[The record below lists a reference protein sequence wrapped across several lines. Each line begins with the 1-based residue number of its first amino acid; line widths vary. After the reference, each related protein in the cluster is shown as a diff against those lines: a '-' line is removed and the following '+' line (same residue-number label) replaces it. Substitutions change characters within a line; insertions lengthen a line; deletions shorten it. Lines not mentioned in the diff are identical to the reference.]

1 MPPTWTTEQILA
13 LAPDAGAAKAGKDL
27 AVARKWLTLGHD
39 AEVAWGTCQGS
50 GVAPYQ
56 TGIDLTGPGFRC
68 SCPSRK
74 FPCKHAL
81 GLFLLLAN
89 APQSFTETA
98 RPEWI
103 TAWLAGRARREATA
117 GKAEGR
123 PKTGANPAARARSTA
138 DRTARVAAGLQDL
151 DLWMTDLVRHGL
163 AAAQSRPP
171 KFWETPA
178 ARLVDAQAPG
188 VARLVRQLAGIPAT
202 GDGWP
207 DRLLERLGR
216 LHLLGV
222 GFRQIDTLPEAT
234 QADIRGLIGW
244 TQSQDELLAASGI
257 RDEWLVLGQRLTE
270 EDRLRA
276 QHTWLW
282 GLTTGRAALI
292 LNYAHG
298 NAPLDTSL
306 LPGTAFEAD
315 LVFYAGAY
323 PLRALIQARGDSAAL
338 PSTLPGYATIAE
350 AIGAYATA
358 LAAYPWLDELP
369 LPLTGVVPVA
379 HGDGWAV
386 QDADGRVLPLHP
398 QFNGGWMLLALSG
411 GRPLGLFGE
420 WNGDVL
426 VPLSTWTGDRFY
438 PLVSNDFA
446 AGAASG
452 AMAVPPPRTLHEAH
466 AALVSAALMGTER
479 GSVSLPPLPGALGD
493 LAAQLAGAPP
503 EHALLGTAAALTL
516 YERTGQVP
524 ARALAPLPEPAA
536 EEDRP
541 ACSPAAGQH
550 LAEMVRG
557 RHTILLPEG
566 LAALAAARRRV
577 PDEHLVT
584 LLHLTHGRAALQA
597 LVRPV
602 AGSRGR
608 WLAAQNPSWGFLR
621 DPVEGDVWETGDRAA
636 RVALLERVRRTDPAR
651 GRAMLAAVWGQEGA
665 ADRAAFVR
673 TLATGLSADDE
684 PFLEAA
690 LDDRGKEVRRHAA
703 DLLARLPGSA
713 LSGRMLERL
722 HSLLGWTP
730 AQRAR
735 LLPPTAAR
743 PARIDVTLPEA
754 CDAAMI
760 RDGVEPKA
768 HPAVGEKAGW
778 LLQMLSV
785 VPPATWPA
793 LWGAAPADLVRAA
806 GASEWQQVL
815 LQGWAAAAVRHGD
828 AAWAEAL
835 LGALSALRT
844 DDTLNNLI
852 ALLPAERWEALVL
865 ESLRAH
871 AGPLRMN
878 HPAGVLLQAR
888 PALWSPMLSRAV
900 LDHLLPAIGAGKLP
914 PHWDVRQLLQLA
926 ACCLAPAVLPEAV
939 RRWPVAP
946 DSGSPWTAV
955 GDEFLGLVE
964 FRDTMLKEIS
974 R

>member
-27 AVARKWLTLGHD
+27 AAARKWRTLGHD

-56 TGIDLTGPGFRC
+56 TGIDLNGPGFRC

-89 APQSFTETA
+89 APGGFTETE

-103 TAWLAGRARREATA
+103 SAWLAGRARREAATSKPA
-117 GKAEGR
+117 QADR
-123 PKTGANPAARARSTA
+123 SAARPTPRTRAAT
-138 DRTARVAAGLQDL
+138 DRTARVMAGLQDL

-163 AAAQSRPP
+163 AAAQSRPAQ
-171 KFWETPA
+171 FWETPA

-216 LHLLGV
+216 LHLLGQ
-222 GFRQIDTLPEAT
+222 GFRQLDSLPEPV

-244 TQSQDELLAASGI
+244 TQSQDELLGAPGL
-257 RDEWLVLGQRLTE
+257 RDQWLVLGQRVTE

-282 GLTTGRAALI
+282 GRATGRAALI
-292 LNYAHG
+292 LTYAHG

-315 LVFYAGAY
+315 LVYYAGAY
-323 PLRALIQARGDSAAL
+323 PLRALIQARRDPAPL
-338 PSTLPGYATIAE
+338 PPALPGYATLAE
-350 AIGAYATA
+350 AIGAYAGA

-369 LPLTGVVPVA
+369 LPLTGVVPVV

-386 QDADGRVLPLHP
+386 QDAEGRVLPLHP
-398 QFNGGWMLLALSG
+398 HFNGGWMLLALSG

-420 WNGDVL
+420 WNGEVL
-426 VPLSTWTGDRFY
+426 VPFSTWTGDRFY
-438 PLVSNDFA
+438 PLVSNDLAAPSA
-446 AGAASG
+446 AGVRAA
-452 AMAVPPPRTLHEAH
+452 APPRDLHEAH

-479 GSVSLPPLPGALGD
+479 AGMSLPPLPGTLGD

-503 EHALLGTAAALTL
+503 EHALLATTAALTL
-516 YERTGQVP
+516 YERIGWMP
-524 ARALAPLPEPAA
+524 ARALAPLPDPAPA
-536 EEDRP
+536 EDLS
-541 ACSPAAGQH
+541 ACSSAAGQH
-550 LAEMVRG
+550 LAEMARG
-557 RHTILLPEG
+557 RHTMLLPEW
-566 LAALAAARRRV
+566 LAALAAAHRRV

-584 LLHLTHGRAALQA
+584 LLNLAHGRVALQP

-602 AGSRGR
+602 VGALGR
-608 WLAAQNPSWGFLR
+608 WLAAQNASWDYLC

-636 RVALLERVRRTDPAR
+636 RVALLDRVRRDDPAR
-651 GRAMLAAVWGQEGA
+651 GREMLAAVWGQEGA

-673 TLATGLSADDE
+673 ALATGLSVDDE

-690 LDDRGKEVRRHAA
+690 LNDRGKEVRRHAA

-713 LSGRMLERL
+713 LSTRMLERL
-722 HSLLGWTP
+722 RPLLRWTP

-735 LLPPTAAR
+735 LLPPMAAR
-743 PARIDVTLPEA
+743 PARLDVTLPEL

-768 HPAVGEKAGW
+768 NPAVGEKAGW

-785 VPPATWPA
+785 VAPATWPA
-793 LWGAAPADLVRAA
+793 LWSATPADLVRAA

-844 DDTLNNLI
+844 DDTLNHLI
-852 ALLPAERWEALVL
+852 ALLPAARWEALVL

-871 AGPLRMN
+871 AEPLRMN

-888 PALWSPMLSRAV
+888 PALWSPALSRAV
-900 LDHLLPAIGAGKLP
+900 LDHLLPAIGTGKLS
-914 PHWDVRQLLQLA
+914 PHWDVRQLLQLT
-926 ACCLAPAVLPEAV
+926 ACCLAPAVLPEAL

-946 DSGSPWTAV
+946 DSGSPWVGA